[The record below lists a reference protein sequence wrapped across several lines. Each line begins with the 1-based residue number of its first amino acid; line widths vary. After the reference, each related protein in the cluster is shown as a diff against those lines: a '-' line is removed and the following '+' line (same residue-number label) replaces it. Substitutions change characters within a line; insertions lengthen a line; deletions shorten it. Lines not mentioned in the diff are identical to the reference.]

1 MNVEQLK
8 RGATQ
13 KAAFNYLMSSIKR
26 HLVIDPKSLLHS
38 FFHFANCITLHKGKH
53 KVLIWYVMLE
63 GFLGHNKLVL
73 N

>member
-1 MNVEQLK
+1 MWSNSKEEQLK
-8 RGATQ
+8 
-13 KAAFNYLMSSIKR
+13 KLLELYVMSSIKR